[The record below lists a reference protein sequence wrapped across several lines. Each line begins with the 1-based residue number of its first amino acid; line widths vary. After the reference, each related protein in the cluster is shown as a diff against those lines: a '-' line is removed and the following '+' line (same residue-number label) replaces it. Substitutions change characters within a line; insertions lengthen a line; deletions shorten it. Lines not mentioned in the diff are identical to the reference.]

1 MALLVN
7 VGLSPG
13 INMQKLSTMLRLSQ
27 ASVSR
32 NVAALGS
39 GPYVDRA
46 TKQHRNGA
54 GLLRTVVEPVDPRRR
69 MVRLTPQGKAQWK
82 GLGALDEP
90 TRGGATGSE
99 WWGDGKHRVEGK
111 RVA

>member
-54 GLLRTVVEPVDPRRR
+54 GLLRTVVDPVDPRRR
-69 MVRLTPQGKAQWK
+69 MVLLTPQGKALLK
-82 GLGALDEP
+82 RLGAMVEP
-90 TRGGATGSE
+90 TPGGAAASE
-99 WWGDGKHRVEGK
+99 T
-111 RVA
+111 